1 MQSDRRRTLGF
12 LTAALLW
19 SGLGRAQPLANSPD
33 GHETLIRLNL
43 PGPGSLPFL
52 PLELIPILGFDR
64 EIGVRLL
71 LRYQPSGIRAME
83 DVLAGNAD
91 FAALGF
97 PTLPVIHARGKDVVA
112 IAPLAGTQ
120 HSFNILV
127 RKDLAKHITRMED
140 LKGRSIGIS
149 TGSTASKSYLQMV
162 AEILLAAYGMD
173 GHQVRWLPTAQNW
186 EGISGAFVSKAA
198 DAIFCEQPF
207 STRLMRAGL
216 GQPLI
221 DLRDPKIASRV
232 AGLAA
237 LRSSIATTRALLDI
251 QTDRQNKADLM
262 VRMVQR
268 VLAWVHS
275 KSPEEVARKAGGLSA
290 QERQDIVTLLKM
302 SPEFFSTDGRFVG
315 TQIAATD
322 DFLRAV
328 YTDLKLAPAASLI
341 ESRWAGQRP

>member
-1 MQSDRRRTLGF
+1 MQSDRRRTLGI
-12 LTAALLW
+12 LGAYLLW
-19 SGLGRAQPLANSPD
+19 SSLGRAQPVAD
-33 GHETLIRLNL
+33 GAAGHETLIRLNL

-52 PLELIPILGFDR
+52 PLELIPALGFDS

-97 PTLPVIHARGKDVVA
+97 PTLPVMHARGKDVVA
-112 IAPLAGTQ
+112 IAPLAGIQ

-127 RKDLAKHITRMED
+127 RKDLAKQITRMED

-149 TGSTASKSYLQMV
+149 TGSPTSKSYLQMV
-162 AEILLAAYGMD
+162 AEILLAAYGVD
-173 GHQVRWLPTAQNW
+173 SHQVRWLPTAQNW
-186 EGISGAFVSKAA
+186 EGVRGAFVSKAA

-221 DLRDPKIASRV
+221 NLSDPKIMVRV

-237 LRSSIATTRALLDI
+237 LRSALVTTRTLLDT
-251 QTDRQNKADLM
+251 QTSHQNKAELM
-262 VRMVQR
+262 VRMLRR
-268 VLAWVHS
+268 VLAWLHS
-275 KSPEEVARKAGGLSA
+275 KSPEEIAQKASGLSA
-290 QERQDIVTLLKM
+290 EERQDIVTLLKKT
-302 SPEFFSTDGRFVG
+302 PGFFSTDGRFIN

-322 DFLRAV
+322 DFVRAAH
-328 YTDLKLAPAASLI
+328 TDLKLAPAASLVD
-341 ESRWAGQRP
+341 SRWAGLRP